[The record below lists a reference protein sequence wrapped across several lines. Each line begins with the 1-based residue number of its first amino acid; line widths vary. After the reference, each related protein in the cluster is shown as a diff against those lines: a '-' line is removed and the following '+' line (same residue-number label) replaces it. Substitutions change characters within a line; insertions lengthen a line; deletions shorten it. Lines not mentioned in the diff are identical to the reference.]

1 MTQRIPLS
9 QNKEFKSIRN
19 AVLQEALKLS
29 KQAFV
34 PVDVVKDDEQ
44 EQSVSKN
51 QSLSNSNTIHRTQP
65 EKNHTQRYI
74 LHDSILL
81 ASFRLLTRIA
91 QILQEDILKNED
103 IHSRIEKK
111 VRRRIEEK
119 KMAQGIKPE

>member
-1 MTQRIPLS
+1 MTMGDETEEAKKK
-9 QNKEFKSIRN
+9 KEL
-19 AVLQEALKLS
+19 LQKTPM
-29 KQAFV
+29 Q
-34 PVDVVKDDEQ
+34 D
-44 EQSVSKN
+44 
-51 QSLSNSNTIHRTQP
+51 NTIHRTQP

-74 LHDSILL
+74 PQDSILL

-91 QILQEDILKNED
+91 QILQEDIVKNED